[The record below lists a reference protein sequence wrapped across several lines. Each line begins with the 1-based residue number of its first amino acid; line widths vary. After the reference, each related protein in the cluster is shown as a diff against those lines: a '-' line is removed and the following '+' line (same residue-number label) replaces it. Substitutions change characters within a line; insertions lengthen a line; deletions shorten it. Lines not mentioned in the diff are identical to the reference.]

1 MALRDP
7 RPSGKMTEDAA
18 QSLAIV
24 ALAYLSQTPD
34 LMQRFLALTG
44 IEASQIREAAR
55 EPHFFAGVLKF
66 FAAHEP
72 TLSHFAKRP
81 AHRRNL
87 SKRPSPPCQEAVIFH
102 SKRLQTIE
110 TTQLIRQIASKGVPL
125 SLSQAF

>member
-7 RPSGKMTEDAA
+7 RPSGKMTQEAA
-18 QSLAIV
+18 QSLAID

-66 FAAHEP
+66 FTAHEP
-72 TLSHFAKRP
+72 TLLAFCEATDT
-81 AHRRNL
+81 
-87 SKRPSPPCQEAVIFH
+87 PPQSIKAAITALPGGSDF
-102 SKRLQTIE
+102 
-110 TTQLIRQIASKGVPL
+110 
-125 SLSQAF
+125 SQ